1 MTVVGLLH
9 PGAMGVTLG
18 ATLRA
23 GGHEVLWASE
33 GRGPATRARAE
44 DAGLSEVGSLGDLI
58 AHADVVLSVC
68 PPHAAETVA
77 RQVVAEGF
85 RGLYIDANAVSK
97 QRAQII
103 GAVVDFAGGSFVDGG
118 IIGPPAQR
126 SGTTWLHLSGP
137 RAAEAAS
144 LFAAG
149 PLETSVLSA
158 EAGDASAL
166 KMCFAAYSKGL
177 TALLATSLEAA
188 DRLGVRAALD
198 AQRDATEPGSA
209 ARLAAMAEGSGAKAW
224 RFVGEMREIAD
235 TFASVGLPNGF
246 HLAAAEVYQQMAAA
260 AGGEPGEGAP
270 GEGTAGEAE
279 TGS

>member
-1 MTVVGLLH
+1 MTAVGLLH

-23 GGHEVLWASE
+23 GGHEVLWASD
-33 GRGPATRARAE
+33 GRGSATRARAE
-44 DAGLSEVGSLGDLI
+44 AVGLRDAGSLVGLI
-58 AHADVVLSVC
+58 AAADVILSVC

-126 SGTTWLHLSGP
+126 RGTTWLHLSGP

-149 PLETSVLSA
+149 PMETKVLSA

-166 KMCFAAYSKGL
+166 KMCYAAYSKGL
-177 TALLATSLEAA
+177 TALLAASLEAA

-198 AQRDATEPGSA
+198 EQRDATEPGSA
-209 ARLAAMAEGSGAKAW
+209 AELAARAEGSSAKAW

-235 TFASVGLPNGF
+235 TFASVGLPSGF
-246 HLAAAEVYQQMAAA
+246 HLAAAEVFQEMAGASGHAAA
-260 AGGEPGEGAP
+260 ENE
-270 GEGTAGEAE
+270 
-279 TGS
+279 S